1 MKKFEIVVSIEMT
14 PEQVREYAGVHTH
27 GNVSGVGSDLADW
40 IGEAIEVSELGTSD
54 LVSITSIR
62 EAAGK

>member
-1 MKKFEIVVSIEMT
+1 MKKFEIVVSLEMT
-14 PEQVREYAGVHTH
+14 PEQVREYAKVHTH